1 MRDSWPIILDAG
13 INCICGSG
21 SDQVAEVDSAAQNG
35 VGNVL
40 WRASHVDLC
49 LCCELDSRILKRL
62 KGNCEHLSYS
72 EGHAIG
78 LNGNSAQAAVVVVQ
92 SA

>member
-1 MRDSWPIILDAG
+1 
-13 INCICGSG
+13 
-21 SDQVAEVDSAAQNG
+21 
-35 VGNVL
+35 
-40 WRASHVDLC
+40 
-49 LCCELDSRILKRL
+49 LDSRILKRL